1 MKRLCLNFAVA
12 LSMAAAILVMSGQVG
27 CKSNLSTPAAPVAL
41 AQTMKTIADAGN
53 AAVDGLR
60 VAKAN
65 GTISVADFNTS
76 EKVLGAVAVAG
87 MQIDAEQQSADTW
100 AVQQTKI
107 LAILQNTGLAQLKAQ
122 VSPTAYAIVVAVITA
137 VNQLSVSLGGPT
149 I

>member
-1 MKRLCLNFAVA
+1 MGGAFFEIDHARK
-12 LSMAAAILVMSGQVG
+12 
-27 CKSNLSTPAAPVAL
+27 
-41 AQTMKTIADAGN
+41 GN